1 MRTSSKKIN
10 QQAMYKQLIAS
21 NIFNDKSNS
30 NNENKSLRKYSN
42 LKNEDHFKSLN
53 EIPKTIKVKTGK
65 TFRRKPSTDVLNVK
79 KKENKT
85 QNSFYTA
92 KRNLSTIYFGG
103 DKDYI
108 VKRNNYKS
116 NYDYE
121 KYINHDSAFNRKIK
135 NLYGDIKSSSAQ
147 KFKRNI
153 LQNEEK
159 QLQDKNQNENKKT
172 FIKVG
177 LRKKREEINGNIQRY
192 NEKSKPK
199 INKIRMLESNIFNS
213 ESTERLYDSFNK
225 SMEINLNMHYN
236 SNNNQLTKPR
246 NLIKLNK
253 FPLHRANSNKK
264 YNYEN
269 TLNLSINKNNISA
282 LERKLLNN
290 SSNIFTENNDK
301 NNTSFITPYQTYK
314 TLYQTNENLSDR
326 RRASLLFKEYSK
338 NTSQQRKLAENYSL
352 IQGSKFF
359 EEGFKKKLNHKSTEL
374 DIETMNSKKY
384 EINNIKPQDENVVK
398 KTLIEC
404 GLDIYDI
411 SNNSN
416 KGNHLISGEG
426 ESFQFKIRQN
436 YNDAIF
442 KNKLN
447 SANISLKKKTGQ
459 EIKQLKKKNIGKNN
473 LDPNIDFKDSYIK
486 DYNKKSFCLQKN
498 QNSKI
503 NHEFSQS
510 FGGINYKYKNS
521 MFDRNII
528 KK

>member
-103 DKDYI
+103 DNDYI

-159 QLQDKNQNENKKT
+159 QLQDKNQNENKKN

-290 SSNIFTENNDK
+290 SSTIFTENNDK

-384 EINNIKPQDENVVK
+384 EINNIKPQDENIVK

-459 EIKQLKKKNIGKNN
+459 EIRQLKKKNIGKNN

-486 DYNKKSFCLQKN
+486 DNNKKSFYLQKN